1 MNPPAAAIA
10 APLTVYPARIERVI
24 DGDTVVAR
32 LDLGLGVTLL
42 QPLQLAGVDAPER
55 STEAG
60 QQTLAYVQERL
71 LHQAVLVAVQPQ
83 RARDSFGRLLATI
96 GLDGGNFNQE
106 LIDQGHAVA
115 YGSGK
120 K

>member
-1 MNPPAAAIA
+1 MNRPAAA

-42 QPLQLAGVDAPER
+42 QSLQLAGVNAPER
-55 STEAG
+55 QTEAG
-60 QQTLAYVQERL
+60 QQALAYVQKRL
-71 LHQAVLVAVQPQ
+71 LDQAVLVAVQPQ
-83 RARDSFGRLLATI
+83 RSRDSFGRLLATI
-96 GLDGGNFNQE
+96 GLNGVNFSQE

-115 YGSGK
+115 YVSGQR
-120 K
+120 